1 MSYQKQILLIA
12 GDWNL
17 TLSQIDKGGGQAWKA
32 TTYRNAVID
41 LTDEFNLTDIIY
53 ILTITPKHQIVY

>member
-17 TLSQIDKGGGQAWKA
+17 TLSQIDKEGGQPWKA
-32 TTYRNAVID
+32 TTYRNTLID
-41 LTDEFNLTDIIY
+41 LTDEFNLTDLY
-53 ILTITPKHQIVY
+53 TY